1 MEVSF
6 TDFGMFHKENEILVS
21 DNYVKQ
27 ARRAQSRP
35 KGPQARSR
43 APEGPQTSSFR
54 IFCNW
59 HPSDF
64 LKSVVVGKPIGNLL
78 LS

>member
-35 KGPQARSR
+35 KGPQARIR
-43 APEGPQTSSFR
+43 APEGP
-54 IFCNW
+54 
-59 HPSDF
+59 
-64 LKSVVVGKPIGNLL
+64 
-78 LS
+78 